1 MAALRKVVDQAILN
15 RWAQLSGDMNPLH
28 VDPAFA
34 SGTRYGGTILHGHL
48 TVAWLM
54 EWALTEWG
62 ADWLATGELEAL
74 RFLQPLRPEVEYTLS
89 AARIPE
95 TPGQVAVNVLLPDG
109 TPGVTAIAR
118 LRDDR

>member
-1 MAALRKVVDQAILN
+1 MAALNKVVDQATVD

-28 VDPAFA
+28 VDTAFA
-34 SGTRYGGTILHGHL
+34 AGTRYGGTILHGHL

-62 ADWLATGELEAL
+62 TDWLATGELDAL
-74 RFLQPLRPEVEYTLS
+74 RFLQPLRPEVEYTLT
-89 AARIPE
+89 AARMPDAS
-95 TPGQVAVNVLLPDG
+95 GQVAVNLLLPDG

-118 LRDDR
+118 LRGER